1 MSELRG
7 KSHRDPTWVDRFVA
21 RPSRVE
27 HLPYADPRNPWYA
40 KWAKAQRQPRDRWWW
55 RLRAQVLWTSV
66 SLVTRSATY
75 LRVVGELSQERARI
89 GTRHRPPT
97 DARSRHRS
105 RLMTKSSTGAAR
117 RPGGVELS

>member
-1 MSELRG
+1 VSSELRG

-55 RLRAQVLWTSV
+55 RLRAQVLWFHWEV
-66 SLVTRSATY
+66 FIGLLYWSARHHPGV
-75 LRVVGELSQERARI
+75 LPEPGVGITFYIEGKGWIEGLA
-89 GTRHRPPT
+89 T
-97 DARSRHRS
+97 
-105 RLMTKSSTGAAR
+105 
-117 RPGGVELS
+117 